1 MITEAVIL
9 AGGKGTRLQSVVSD
23 IPKPMAPIGDI
34 PFLEIL
40 IHHLA
45 NQGINHVVLAV
56 GYKYEVIQDYFGES
70 WRDVSISYAVESSP
84 LGTGGAVKAAA
95 GHLSG
100 DAFFL
105 LNGDTFFD
113 VSLEEL
119 YESFEQGDFP
129 FVLSLKEVKDQHRY
143 GKVTIAEDHIT
154 SFEEKQ
160 HIDKGF
166 INGGVYTC
174 STDWWLYESPEAE
187 IFSLEKDVLEQ
198 LVADHQLGYLIS
210 EGYFIDIGIPEDY
223 HLAQQTLEDYF
234 L

>member
-23 IPKPMAPIGDI
+23 IPKPMAPIGDK

-45 NQGINHVVLAV
+45 NQGIDHVVLAV
-56 GYKYEVIQDYFGES
+56 GYKHEVIQNYFGES
-70 WRDVSISYAVESSP
+70 WRDVSISYAIESSP

-95 GHLSG
+95 SHLSG

-113 VSLEEL
+113 VLL
-119 YESFEQGDFP
+119 VDLGESFEQADFP
-129 FVLSLKEVKDQHRY
+129 FVLSLKEVEDQNRY
-143 GKVTIAEDHIT
+143 GRVAINDDHIT
-154 SFEEKQ
+154 AFEEKQ
-160 HIDKGF
+160 YIDKGY

-174 STDWWLYESPEAE
+174 STDWWLYKSPETE
-187 IFSLEKDVLEQ
+187 IFSLESDVLEK
-198 LVADHQLGYLIS
+198 LVQEHLLGYYIS

-223 HLAQQTLEDYF
+223 KLAQQTLRNYY
-234 L
+234 